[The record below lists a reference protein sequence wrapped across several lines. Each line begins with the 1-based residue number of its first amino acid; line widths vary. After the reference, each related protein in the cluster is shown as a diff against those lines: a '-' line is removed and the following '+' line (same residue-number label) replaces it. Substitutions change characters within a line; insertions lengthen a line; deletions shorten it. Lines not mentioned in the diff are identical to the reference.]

1 MPFWT
6 RIWLPALEVPVLF
19 VKRRVPAPVFVS
31 VLLPIAKA
39 RLSVT
44 VELVPTDQ
52 VWLAVRVTP
61 RTNAEVP
68 VLAAA
73 VTPPAPMRMPLVAL
87 CPSVWP
93 DALKVMLLRV
103 RVPSAKLFVAVAL
116 AVLKMRSS
124 PLTGI

>member
-6 RIWLPALEVPVLF
+6 RIWLPALEVPAWF

-31 VLLPIAKA
+31 VLFPIANA
-39 RLSVT
+39 RLRVT
-44 VELVPTDQ
+44 MELVPTDQ
-52 VWLAVRVTP
+52 VWLAESVTP

-87 CPSVWP
+87 CDSVVVV
-93 DALKVMLLRV
+93 ALKVMLLRV
-103 RVPSAKLFVAVAL
+103 RALFAKLFWALAL

>member
-6 RIWLPALEVPVLF
+6 RIWLPALEVPAWF

-31 VLLPIAKA
+31 VLAPIAKA
-39 RLSVT
+39 RFTDSVDP
-44 VELVPTDQ
+44 VPTDQ
-52 VWLAVRVTP
+52 VWLAFRVTG
-61 RTNAEVP
+61 RTIVEVP
-68 VLAAA
+68 KELPM
-73 VTPPAPMRMPLVAL
+73 VTPPAPMRMPLVEL

-93 DALKVMLLRV
+93 DALKVMLFRV
-103 RVPSAKLFVAVAL
+103 SALLAKLFVAVAL